1 MKNILIVE
9 DSKEQAELLAMA
21 VKHFGYN
28 PTIANSAEEA
38 KEVLKKENYFDLIT
52 SDINM
57 SGASG
62 VIFLSELRETGVTT
76 PIIIISALSQKDNIE
91 IALDIGA
98 SEYIVKP
105 ISLKILRTSLGKYL
119 D

>member
-1 MKNILIVE
+1 VKNILIVE

-21 VKHFGYN
+21 IKHFGYN
-28 PTIANSAEEA
+28 PTIAYSAEEA
-38 KEVLKKENYFDLIT
+38 KEVLGQESYFDLIT

-62 VIFLSELRETGVTT
+62 VKFVSELRETGVKT
-76 PIIIISALSQKDNIE
+76 PIIIISALSQKDNME

-98 SEYIVKP
+98 SDYIVKP
-105 ISLKILRTSLGKYL
+105 ISLKILKTSLGKYL